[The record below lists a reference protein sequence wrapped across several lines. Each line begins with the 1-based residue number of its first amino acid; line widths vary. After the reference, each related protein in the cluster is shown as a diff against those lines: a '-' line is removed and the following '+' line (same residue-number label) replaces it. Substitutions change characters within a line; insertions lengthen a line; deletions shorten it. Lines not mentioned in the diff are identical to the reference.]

1 MAASQGGEEGLEQQ
15 EGDGGLLDEL
25 VASQA
30 CEKL

>member
-15 EGDGGLLDEL
+15 EGVGGLLDEL